1 MKLAMINIYNE
12 LPKEAK
18 LILQVHDEVLIE
30 LPEEIV
36 DKVTTI
42 VKNCMENAVELD
54 VPLKVDVTVG
64 KSWQK

>member
-1 MKLAMINIYNE
+1 MINIYNE